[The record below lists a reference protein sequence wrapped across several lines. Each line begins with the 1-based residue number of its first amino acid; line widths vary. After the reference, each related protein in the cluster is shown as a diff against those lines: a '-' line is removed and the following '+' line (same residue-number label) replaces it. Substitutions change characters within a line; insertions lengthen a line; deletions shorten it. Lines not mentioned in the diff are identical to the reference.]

1 MMHDWWSWGPSGWGM
16 GAGHLIWLIA
26 IVLIVVLPIAALVRM
41 GRHSDR
47 QPPENQTPRE
57 ILDERF
63 ARGEISKD
71 EYDEKRRILGL

>member
-1 MMHDWWSWGPSGWGM
+1 MMHDWWSWGPSGWAM

-26 IVLIVVLPIAALVRM
+26 IVLIVALPIAALVRM
-41 GRHSDR
+41 GRNSDR
-47 QPPENQTPRE
+47 QPPANQTPRE

-71 EYDEKRRILGL
+71 EYDEKRRVLDV